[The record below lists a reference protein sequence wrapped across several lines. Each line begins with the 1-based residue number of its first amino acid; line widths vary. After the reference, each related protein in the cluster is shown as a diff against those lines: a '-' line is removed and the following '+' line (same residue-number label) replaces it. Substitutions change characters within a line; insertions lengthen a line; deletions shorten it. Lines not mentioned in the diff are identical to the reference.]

1 MQKGELAL
9 VEWLRRRR
17 VADPQRVP
25 IGIGDDMAAVNLGA
39 DLVLLTADMV
49 LDGVHFDTAEHHLRQ
64 IGHKA
69 VACSLSDCAAMA
81 VVPVAALTSVALPR
95 DWSMQ
100 QAQELLDAMARTA
113 EDFDCPIVG
122 GDITSWAHPLAV
134 DVSMVARQ
142 EGGRAPIRRSGAEPG
157 DGLYVTG
164 QLGCSLAG
172 RHLTFVPR
180 VREAL
185 TLAGVLQ
192 QSLHAMIDI
201 SDGLALDLWRMCQ
214 ASGCGAE
221 LDVEALLGV
230 ASAAARGSEGS
241 VLEHVLHDGE
251 DFELLVA
258 TSGDPA
264 ASGLACGITRIGRV
278 VPSGLV
284 LRLADGRGQ
293 RLEPRGYEHFR

>member
-25 IGIGDDMAAVNLGA
+25 IGIGDDMAAVQLGA
-39 DLVLLTADMV
+39 ELVLLTADMV
-49 LDGVHFDTAEHHLRQ
+49 LDGVHFDTGEHHLRQ

-69 VACSLSDCAAMA
+69 MACSMSDCAAMA

-113 EDFDCPIVG
+113 DDFDCPIVG

-134 DVSMVARQ
+134 DVSMVARL

-164 QLGCSLAG
+164 QLGGSLAG
-172 RHLTFVPR
+172 RHLTFAPR

-185 TLAGVLQ
+185 ALAGGLQ

-201 SDGLALDLWRMCQ
+201 SDGLALDLWRLCQ

-230 ASAAARGSEGS
+230 ASAAAKGSEGS

-264 ASGLACGITRIGRV
+264 ACGLACGITRIGQV
-278 VPSGLV
+278 VPSGLL
-284 LRLADGRGQ
+284 LRHADGRGQ